1 VSAPDPKFIE
11 VLSKHLKY
19 LKSPGEL
26 SLDGPLRNFGLS
38 SKDAVDL
45 MLDIEDAYGFAFPDE
60 FLNDRTFATADSL
73 WQAVMTIKSSAG
85 AR

>member
-1 VSAPDPKFIE
+1 MTPPEPKFLE
-11 VLSKHLKY
+11 VLVKHLKY
-19 LKSPGEL
+19 LKSPADL
-26 SLDGPLRNFGLS
+26 TVDGPLRNFGLD

-60 FLNDRTFATADSL
+60 FLNDKTFATAESL
-73 WQAVMTIKSSAG
+73 WQAVTTIKSSTA